1 MREGLRTIPTLRRRR
16 LKRMRL
22 PRLTRKGRRR
32 QVLAHAKKHSTPH
45 DRFYSESRKAGRVRY
60 YLDGPEDADVT
71 VVFIHG
77 FTLAASA
84 WHLQVAHVAHEARCL
99 LMDLRG
105 HGNTGEY
112 SVEDCTLE
120 GAADDVA
127 RVLEAA
133 KPKGPLVIVGHS
145 LGGMVA
151 INFLRR
157 YPEFRARTAG
167 LVLVAT
173 AVDSFASQGVPQ
185 VLALPVAEKIRN
197 AAEASPAETATL
209 REAIAALVAPTLAV
223 TVFQTPMPPSVI
235 DFHAQLINETPLST
249 YVGFLD
255 SLQEHEEAEGVTLL
269 SGIEGVV
276 IVGEKD
282 SVTPLSQAQR
292 IVSLWPNAGLQVAP
306 HAGHMIILEQ
316 PAIVNKA
323 IDQMIEHA
331 HSVGKTHTA

>member
-1 MREGLRTIPTLRRRR
+1 
-16 LKRMRL
+16 MRL

-32 QVLAHAKKHSTPH
+32 QALAHAKKHNTVH
-45 DRFYSESRKAGRVRY
+45 ERFYSESRTTGRIRY

-84 WHLQVAHVAHEARCL
+84 WHLQVAHVAHEARCV

-105 HGNTGEY
+105 HGSTGEY
-112 SVEDCTLE
+112 SVEDCTLD

-127 RVLEAA
+127 RVLEAV
-133 KPKGPLVIVGHS
+133 KPNGPLVIVGHS

-157 YPEFRARTAG
+157 YPEFRTHTAG

-197 AAEASPAETATL
+197 AVEASPAETATL
-209 REAIAALVAPTLAV
+209 RESIAALVAPTLAV

-249 YVGFLD
+249 FVGFLD
-255 SLQEHEEAEGVTLL
+255 DLQEHEEVEGARLL

-292 IVSLWPNAGLQVAP
+292 IVSLWPDAGLQVAP
-306 HAGHMIILEQ
+306 DTGHMIILEQ

-331 HSVGKTHTA
+331 HSVGKLPTA

>member
-1 MREGLRTIPTLRRRR
+1 M
-16 LKRMRL
+16 
-22 PRLTRKGRRR
+22 
-32 QVLAHAKKHSTPH
+32 
-45 DRFYSESRKAGRVRY
+45 
-60 YLDGPEDADVT
+60 
-71 VVFIHG
+71 
-77 FTLAASA
+77 
-84 WHLQVAHVAHEARCL
+84 
-99 LMDLRG
+99 
-105 HGNTGEY
+105 
-112 SVEDCTLE
+112 
-120 GAADDVA
+120 
-127 RVLEAA
+127 
-133 KPKGPLVIVGHS
+133 IVGHS

-255 SLQEHEEAEGVTLL
+255 SLQEHEEAEGATLL
-269 SGIEGVV
+269 NGIEGVV

>member
-1 MREGLRTIPTLRRRR
+1 
-16 LKRMRL
+16 MRL

-32 QVLAHAKKHSTPH
+32 QALAHAKKHSTPH

-255 SLQEHEEAEGVTLL
+255 SLQEHEEAEGATLL
-269 SGIEGVV
+269 NGIEGVV
-276 IVGEKD
+276 IVGRKGFSHPAQPSTKD
-282 SVTPLSQAQR
+282 CKFMAQCGIASSSTCR
-292 IVSLWPNAGLQVAP
+292 
-306 HAGHMIILEQ
+306 
-316 PAIVNKA
+316 
-323 IDQMIEHA
+323 A
-331 HSVGKTHTA
+331 HDYFGAACDSK